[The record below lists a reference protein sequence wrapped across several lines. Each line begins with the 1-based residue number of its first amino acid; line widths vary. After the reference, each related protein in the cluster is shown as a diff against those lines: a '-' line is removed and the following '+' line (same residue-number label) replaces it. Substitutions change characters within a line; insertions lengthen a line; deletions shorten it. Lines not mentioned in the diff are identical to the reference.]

1 VVWSKF
7 AAFSSPRTPFPAN
20 FLLADNSRVE
30 PLRYTAA
37 LQRTYAV
44 SLVPGPVECRTQFGT
59 RRFSSSSQLSTTG
72 IQRRR
77 GHHLRSS
84 TSGSRSLWR

>member
-1 VVWSKF
+1 MVWSKF

-44 SLVPGPVECRTQFGT
+44 RSCLVPWSAGLSSARGALQLLQPVEHDRDSAEAG
-59 RRFSSSSQLSTTG
+59 SSSE
-72 IQRRR
+72 IKY
-77 GHHLRSS
+77 LRVP
-84 TSGSRSLWR
+84 